1 MVHGRRQ
8 FVPQGVLLSEITNE
22 TLTINCQHSLRGVRT
37 LMGPLVLNQRKER
50 STVGPYAPN
59 LLGYTRATKVGTMGS
74 DIER

>member
-1 MVHGRRQ
+1 
-8 FVPQGVLLSEITNE
+8 
-22 TLTINCQHSLRGVRT
+22 
-37 LMGPLVLNQRKER
+37 MGPLALSQRKEG